1 MQKKDSEKKMQIKG
15 DKKDAEKGVE
25 KKTQKWAQIK
35 DSDTYKYFTL
45 FRKIIVK

>member
-25 KKTQKWAQIK
+25 KKTQKRAQIK
-35 DSDTYKYFTL
+35 NSDNRVHISISLYLEK
-45 FRKIIVK
+45 

>member
-25 KKTQKWAQIK
+25 KKTQKRAQIK
-35 DSDTYKYFTL
+35 DSDNRVHISISLYLEK
-45 FRKIIVK
+45 